1 MLRWV
6 FLEFIP
12 SLPGVWFLKD
22 NPLQLVS
29 YQLAVVKGRWIVLAN
44 FSWIYLFWKVQ
55 SYAVVVGIAS
65 DDEWNDSKNTNI
77 NNNDNRNDNDNDN
90 DNNNNDNN
98 NNNNRNVTNCNDDDN
113 NHHRHRCHH
122 YHLGL
127 KSAEQNTHSWN
138 HCQWLF
144 VPRWSNMYGSEMENL
159 DGSSLY
165 LRIWMG
171 FVIYYFHHTEY
182 WSVSMFRFFVL
193 CDLNCCKVLL
203 NSFFL
208 LGLILHSYE
217 IDSHLFCRSMYHPL
231 NWIFFF
237 NSWIGWWFPHF
248 VRIRVLFCSEK
259 RRYRKVSFPKIIPQW
274 CWPDSIPPVR
284 EPLFPLSN
292 SWNSESGI
300 L

>member
-12 SLPGVWFLKD
+12 SIPGVWFLKD

-77 NNNDNRNDNDNDN
+77 NNNDNRNGNDNDN
-90 DNNNNDNN
+90 DNNNNNNN

-171 FVIYYFHHTEY
+171 FVIYCFHHTEY

-231 NWIFFF
+231 NWIFFLTPGLDGGF
-237 NSWIGWWFPHF
+237 LTSF
-248 VRIRVLFCSEK
+248 VYVCYFA
-259 RRYRKVSFPKIIPQW
+259 RRSAVTVK
-274 CWPDSIPPVR
+274 C
-284 EPLFPLSN
+284 LFPR
-292 SWNSESGI
+292 
-300 L
+300 